1 MSFISVLKVRQKKAL
16 LDTDSGWK
24 KTILLWVTT
33 SKQRLNVRLN
43 GRWGRCRLFLHI
55 EEVSGGN
62 SSLAEKRR
70 TSLTHTSRYIHTST
84 HANTHQQADGRFRRC
99 SARQHQAGLYLRTQ
113 RDTVSFIIK
122 LQGTNMKWCKLLCCL
137 WCSPSSSSRLA
148 PPPVLTWLTLSSVFH
163 LAQQVAVSPPPGHKW
178 RYRI

>member
-1 MSFISVLKVRQKKAL
+1 MYSQQFDLMSFISVLKVRQKKAL

-113 RDTVSFIIK
+113 RDTQSA
-122 LQGTNMKWCKLLCCL
+122 
-137 WCSPSSSSRLA
+137 SSSSFRAQTWNDASCFVVCGAHPPAAPGWRRLLCSRGW
-148 PPPVLTWLTLSSVFH
+148 PCLLCSTWRST
-163 LAQQVAVSPPPGHKW
+163 
-178 RYRI
+178 